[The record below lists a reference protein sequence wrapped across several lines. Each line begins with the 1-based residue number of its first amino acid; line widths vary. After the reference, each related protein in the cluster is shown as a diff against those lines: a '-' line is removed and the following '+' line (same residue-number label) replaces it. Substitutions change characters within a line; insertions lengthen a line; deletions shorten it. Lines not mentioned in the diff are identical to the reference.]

1 VVEHGTGVHARIGRP
16 AAGKTGTT
24 QDHADAW
31 FAGFTPALAA
41 AVWVGYPQGQVPMLP
56 PRTAEPVVGGTWPAA
71 IWAGFMRAALA
82 GRPADG
88 FPRPDDRVVEVVV
101 DVGRDCLPNRFTP
114 GGRVARVVYLAAG
127 APKRTCQEPD
137 GPLPGI
143 VPALVGLPVGQAS
156 AWLDQAGLAVVQR
169 LRVDGQLR
177 PGTVLAQSPAGGT
190 ARPPGA
196 PVELTVA
203 VDRLGVG
210 GLGVALVPEVLG
222 RPEVAAGELLGQ
234 AGLGAVVV
242 AGCDSDAA
250 RAADRP
256 GWVWRSGP
264 APGAQTPTD
273 RPVRLWVNP
282 PGCQPPAPTPTTT
295 RPPSRG

>member
-1 VVEHGTGVHARIGRP
+1 
-16 AAGKTGTT
+16 
-24 QDHADAW
+24 
-31 FAGFTPALAA
+31 
-41 AVWVGYPQGQVPMLP
+41 
-56 PRTAEPVVGGTWPAA
+56 
-71 IWAGFMRAALA
+71 MRAALA
-82 GRPADG
+82 GRPAGG

-114 GGRVARVVYLAAG
+114 AARVARVAYLAAG
-127 APKRTCQEPD
+127 APKRTCLEPD
-137 GPLPGI
+137 GPLPGV
-143 VPALVGLPVGQAS
+143 VPAMVGVPVGQAA
-156 AWLDQAGLAVVQR
+156 AWLDHAGLAVVQR
-169 LRVDGQLR
+169 LRVDGRLR

-190 ARPPGA
+190 ARGA
-196 PVELTVA
+196 GTPVELTVA
-203 VDRLGVG
+203 VDRLGFG

-222 RPEVAAGELLGQ
+222 RPEAAARELLGQ

-264 APGAQTPTD
+264 APGSQTPNG

-282 PGCQPPAPTPTTT
+282 PGCQPPAPAPGTSGPASG
-295 RPPSRG
+295 PASGG